1 MLMRTHVLPNTR
13 STARRARGTNA
24 LRCVWLVGVL
34 ALATSCLADPHRAQ
48 SVDLL
53 EHLTAARGIVADQPS
68 RADEACNMVGD
79 VQTRLFGEP
88 GLVDVQPAWSQLRDA
103 AGALQAVCGQTAL
116 LAQPSTESPA
126 MVQARARWQAGIQ
139 REMALACDHLRQ
151 AAVALGRGSPC

>member
-1 MLMRTHVLPNTR
+1 VWSM
-13 STARRARGTNA
+13 A
-24 LRCVWLVGVL
+24 LL
-34 ALATSCLADPHRAQ
+34 ALVSGCLADPHRAQ

-53 EHLTAARGIVADQPS
+53 DQLTSARGIVADQPS

-103 AGALQAVCGQTAL
+103 AAALQAVCGQTAL

-151 AAVALGRGSPC
+151 AAVALGRGTPC